1 MGKLACRIE
10 LNKQNGIT
18 VTVENEEGGVTQTLV
33 MDGEAITITCA
44 GQEQVST
51 ITQKPDS
58 IGITCKTFT
67 VDAECISCHSS
78 GETILK
84 SDKGLTVRST
94 GTMTFDSEADLIAK
108 AATQTQVS
116 GQAVKVAAT
125 EELNLTGAT
134 IEVSG
139 KEETKVSGG
148 KLHLTG
154 VSLAKLHG
162 GSLKISADGKLDLG
176 GRLTTI
182 QGSVTTVQG
191 SLVKLG

>member
-18 VTVENEEGGVTQTLV
+18 VTVENEEGGITQTLV
-33 MDGEAITITCA
+33 MDGDAITITCA

-51 ITQKPDS
+51 ITQTSDS
-58 IGITCKTFT
+58 ISITCKTFT
-67 VDAECISCHSS
+67 VEAERITCHST

-84 SDKGLTVRST
+84 SDEECTVRSA
-94 GTMTFDSEADLIAK
+94 GTMTFDSETDLIAK
-108 AATQTQVS
+108 AAAKAQVS
-116 GQAVKVAAT
+116 GQAVEVAAK
-125 EELNLTGAT
+125 EALNLTGAT
-134 IEVSG
+134 VEVSG
-139 KEETKVSGG
+139 KEEVEVSGA
-148 KLHLTG
+148 KLGLTG

-162 GSLKISADGKLDLG
+162 GSLKINADGKLDLG
-176 GRLTTI
+176 GWLTTI